1 MNKPKRIGTSFSVAL
16 TLFENRIA
24 RAVRPYI
31 SVVLRHPRG
40 GWVGGVCGR
49 VRDGGRAVQN
59 AGAAQGA
66 LAGFLGER
74 KIS

>member
-49 VRDGGRAVQN
+49 VREVRNDSHLLSSAGRDF
-59 AGAAQGA
+59 GA
-66 LAGFLGER
+66 LWEVG
-74 KIS
+74 K